1 MATIPIT
8 TSGPKST
15 SLRQCIYIYGYR
27 HHVSS
32 KGALTFLDACIHKL
46 SNPCGLDYDSE
57 RGPVFVSWALMS
69 GWLMLKLSVI
79 LFQKQCSR
87 LEV

>member
-15 SLRQCIYIYGYR
+15 SLRQYIYMVIGITSVVR
-27 HHVSS
+27 
-32 KGALTFLDACIHKL
+32 GALTFLDACIHKL

-57 RGPVFVSWALMS
+57 RRPVFV
-69 GWLMLKLSVI
+69 
-79 LFQKQCSR
+79 
-87 LEV
+87 